1 MKKSIDT
8 NYFALIFLFLK
19 IFLLHVFLTLDV
31 HAHCKIDKS
40 SCSDSC
46 SSSSESAE
54 TKCCSAEIVNSEPTF
69 GSPNSEQ
76 TTKSKQT
83 NSVRSSTTTY
93 PIIEPRKKRNAIVLY
108 DKI

>member
-19 IFLLHVFLTLDV
+19 IFLLHLVFLTLDV
-31 HAHCKIDKS
+31 NAHCKIDKS
-40 SCSDSC
+40 SCSSSC

-54 TKCCSAEIVNSEPTF
+54 TKCCSAEIISSEPTF
-69 GSPNSEQ
+69 GLPNSEQ

-83 NSVRSSTTTY
+83 NSVKSSTTTY
-93 PIIEPRKKRNAIVLY
+93 TIIEPRKKRNAIV
-108 DKI
+108 I